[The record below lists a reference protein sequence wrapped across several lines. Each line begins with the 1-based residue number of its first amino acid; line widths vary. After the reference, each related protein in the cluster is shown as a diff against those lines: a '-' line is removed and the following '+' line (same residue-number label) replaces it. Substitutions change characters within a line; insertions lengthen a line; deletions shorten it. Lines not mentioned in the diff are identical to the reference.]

1 MMNDDLRY
9 KVNREEVLHRC
20 EAYMLFYVRIQPRQ
34 RPPTVPKARVI
45 PPSSRKR
52 QTPPAASDT
61 PSCSPDAALD
71 TMPVLKRFK
80 SAQPQQ
86 QYPQP
91 QQAQRAQQA
100 QQSGLKQHAAALLGG
115 LGLASGSTP
124 SGSGLAQPSVQP
136 PLPSSSASKGSYG
149 SELVQNHSNG
159 LVQNYGN
166 GLVQSHGNGLV
177 HNHDNGLVQSHG
189 NGLMHNHGGGLVQNL
204 GNRLVH
210 SHESP
215 DAIPAGL
222 SGKALS
228 CVMCTCGVFDC
239 IPSSVCPAT
248 AVLTHV
254 QAKSCNLWATA
265 SASERVLTS

>member
-34 RPPTVPKARVI
+34 RAPTVPKAQVN

-52 QTPPAASDT
+52 QMPPAVSDT
-61 PSCSPDAALD
+61 ASCSPDAALD

-91 QQAQRAQQA
+91 QQAQRVQQA

-115 LGLASGSTP
+115 LRIASGSTP
-124 SGSGLAQPSVQP
+124 SGSGLAVPSVQP
-136 PLPSSSASKGSYG
+136 RLPSTSASKGSYRSG
-149 SELVQNHSNG
+149 LVQNHGNG
-159 LVQNYGN
+159 LVQNHGN

-177 HNHDNGLVQSHG
+177 QNHGNGLVQNHGNGLVQSHG
-189 NGLMHNHGGGLVQNL
+189 NGMVQNHGGGLVQNL
-204 GNRLVH
+204 GSGLVQ

-222 SGKALS
+222 NGNALP
-228 CVMCTCGVFDC
+228 V
-239 IPSSVCPAT
+239 
-248 AVLTHV
+248 
-254 QAKSCNLWATA
+254 
-265 SASERVLTS
+265 